1 MICIFSKEL
10 VVTDGAICPGGG
22 NHISPSKNNYEGP
35 PRQNVYPKMLINDIS
50 NIEQTHF
57 MPISNTA

>member
-10 VVTDGAICPGGG
+10 VVTDGGICSGGG
-22 NHISPSKNNYEGP
+22 SHFSLSKNNYEGP
-35 PRQNVYPKMLINDIS
+35 SRQNVYPTMMITDIS
-50 NIEQTHF
+50 NIEQTHS